1 VSAPDSAPDSPADAP
16 EHATA
21 SEPVTAPI
29 GPPWLALGRGPRPD
43 RPGLG
48 WTELAIAA
56 VSYVGLQLVL
66 VGGAA
71 VLSGGTPASGW
82 LVAGSA
88 ASALGAVGLALS
100 ARVRSLTAVG
110 LRRVPGRTLVTAVGL
125 GIVVWVVSRLL
136 IVAYIAVTGD
146 TADPQEALTLFR
158 GPVSVVV
165 VVALGGLVVPFGEEL
180 LFRGVGYG
188 ALRRYG
194 RVVAA
199 VATALVFA
207 LAHGLNVVFS
217 AALVL
222 GLLNAAL
229 YERTRSIWPCVAAH
243 ATFNLISFGLV
254 LALR

>member
-1 VSAPDSAPDSPADAP
+1 MLP
-16 EHATA
+16 
-21 SEPVTAPI
+21 
-29 GPPWLALGRGPRPD
+29 LGRGPRPD

-56 VSYVGLQLVL
+56 VAYVGLQLVL

-82 LVAGSA
+82 LIAGSA
-88 ASALGAVGLALS
+88 ASAFGAVGLAL
-100 ARVRSLTAVG
+100 APRVRSRTAVG
-110 LRRVPGRTLVTAVGL
+110 LRRVPGRTIVFAIGL
-125 GIVVWVVSRLL
+125 GIVVWVVSRIL
-136 IVAYIAVTGD
+136 IVAYVTITGD
-146 TADPQEALTLFR
+146 TSDPQEALTLFT
-158 GPVSVVV
+158 GPVSTVV
-165 VVALGGLVVPFGEEL
+165 VVALGGLVVPLGEEL

-199 VATALVFA
+199 VATAVVFA
-207 LAHGLNVVFS
+207 LAHGVNVVFA

-243 ATFNLISFGLV
+243 ATFNLISFALV